1 MPEKNIMNTHA
12 PGKRLL
18 MKVLKIILVLNS
30 PPPPPRKSQM
40 VSLGVIFFGLPPFTI
55 LHLQLGTHV

>member
-1 MPEKNIMNTHA
+1 MPEKKYHEYTR
-12 PGKRLL
+12 PGK
-18 MKVLKIILVLNS
+18 KAPNESVKNH
-30 PPPPPRKSQM
+30 PCTKFTTPPPRKSQM